1 MKEKKNKKIPENK
14 ITRIHFGDSDPMDDQ
29 MDEFLKEEM
38 MREADEMEARLNS
51 DPDMIGVGASDDM
64 FLKIVAELKEKGV
77 WEEDQKDV
85 QDAAQEKEQVE
96 QWDTAQ
102 KKERENGWD
111 EVQKKEREERQEEI
125 QKNER
130 ENGRDEV
137 QRKEWEKEQSADVL
151 TAQRQQ
157 ELIEKGLRA
166 EQQEQELKE
175 RKARRAKKMKRVIR
189 RGSAAAAMVAV
200 VFGVGMTSE
209 ANRRLVFQAWD
220 NITGNLGLRM
230 ATDYVDEEKIVR
242 SRTSEEVEDAKLISE
257 ELGISSIDLV
267 YLPEGMEY
275 LRYEIDKAGDNAT
288 MFYSY
293 EDKIFMVKMLKSNV
307 EGVAYYSVDDESKLM
322 SLYTADQEIEARI
335 GILNSNG
342 EMETYVAQME
352 FEGCSYVLNGMLP
365 LEEMK
370 KIIEKIYFL

>member
-1 MKEKKNKKIPENK
+1 MKEKKNKKTPENK

-64 FLKIVAELKEKGV
+64 FLKIVAKLKEKGV
-77 WEEDQKDV
+77 WEEEQEEI

-137 QRKEWEKEQSADVL
+137 QKKEWEKEQSADVL

-166 EQQEQELKE
+166 EQQEQEQKE
-175 RKARRAKKMKRVIR
+175 KKARRAKKMKRVIR

-209 ANRRLVFQAWD
+209 ANRRLVFKAWD
-220 NITGNLGLRM
+220 AIALNLGLRI
-230 ATDYVDEEKIVR
+230 ATNYVDEEKVVR
-242 SRTSEEVEDAKLISE
+242 SRTSEEVEAAKLISA
-257 ELGISSIDLV
+257 ELGISSIDLA

-275 LRYEIDKAGDNAT
+275 LRCEIDEAGCYAT
-288 MFYSY
+288 MFFSY
-293 EDKIFMVKMLKSNV
+293 NEKIFTLEMIKIIN
-307 EGVAYYSVDDESKLM
+307 EGVAYYSLDSEPEITSAH
-322 SLYTADQEIEARI
+322 TEDQEIEAKI
-335 GILNSNG
+335 GKVNNDNG
-342 EMETYVAQME
+342 LETYIAQLE
-352 FEGCSYVLNGMLP
+352 FNDCNYVLNGVIS

-370 KIIEKIYFL
+370 KIIKFISFL